1 MNTKLFNDLSTG
13 SFEQR
18 LFSYMDAV
26 GLSRIELEYSGGG
39 DSGGVDR
46 MNFFPAVA
54 ADVEKTLQEQLE
66 EALSNPIYNRH
77 GSFADG
83 GGYHVNGV
91 VLYDAKNRLI
101 NISGTDH
108 NTSYS
113 YNEQDN
119 DYEEGETSEEEWE
132 ETLFFPKDFD
142 KKRSGRDFTFV
153 YLYARDF
160 LKSKLPEEFHNRML
174 TEAATNNDEDAVNY
188 VKELS

>member
-1 MNTKLFNDLSTG
+1 MDTKLFNNLSMG

-26 GLSRIELEYSGGG
+26 GLSRIEMEYSGGG
-39 DSGGVDR
+39 DSGGVDNI
-46 MNFFPAVA
+46 NFVPAVA
-54 ADVEKTLQEQLE
+54 TAVENAFREQLE

-77 GSFADG
+77 GGFADG
-83 GGYHVNGV
+83 GGYYVNGV

-108 NTSYS
+108 NTTYS

-132 ETLFFPKDFD
+132 ETLFTPKDFD
-142 KKRSGRDFTFV
+142 KNRSGRDFTFV

>member
-39 DSGGVDR
+39 DSGGVDH
-46 MNFFPAVA
+46 MTFVPAVA
-54 ADVEKTLQEQLE
+54 SVENSFSEQLE
-66 EALSNPIYNRH
+66 EALSSPIYNRH
-77 GSFADG
+77 GGFADG

-91 VLYDAKNRLI
+91 VLYDAKNKLI

-108 NTSYS
+108 HTTYS
-113 YNEQDN
+113 YNEQDG
-119 DYEEGETSEEEWE
+119 DYDEGETSEEDWE
-132 ETLFFPKDFD
+132 ESLFTKKDFD
-142 KKRSGRDFTFV
+142 KKRFGKDLIFV

>member
-1 MNTKLFNDLSTG
+1 MDTKLFNDLSTG

-39 DSGGVDR
+39 DSGGVDH
-46 MNFFPAVA
+46 MTFVPAVA
-54 ADVEKTLQEQLE
+54 SVENSFSEQLE
-66 EALSNPIYNRH
+66 EELSSPIYNRH
-77 GSFADG
+77 GGFADG

-91 VLYDAKNRLI
+91 VLYDAKNKLI

-108 NTSYS
+108 HTTYS
-113 YNEQDN
+113 YNEQDD
-119 DYEEGETSEEEWE
+119 DYDEGETSEEEWE
-132 ETLFFPKDFD
+132 EILFTKKDFD
-142 KKRSGRDFTFV
+142 KKRFGKDLIFV

>member
-1 MNTKLFNDLSTG
+1 MDTKLFNDLSTG

-39 DSGGVDR
+39 DSGGVDH
-46 MNFFPAVA
+46 MTFVPAVA
-54 ADVEKTLQEQLE
+54 SVENSFSEQLE
-66 EALSNPIYNRH
+66 EELSSPIYNRH
-77 GSFADG
+77 GGFADG

-91 VLYDAKNRLI
+91 VLYDAKNKLI

-108 NTSYS
+108 HTTYS
-113 YNEQDN
+113 YNEQDD
-119 DYEEGETSEEEWE
+119 DYDEGETSEEEWE
-132 ETLFFPKDFD
+132 EILFTKKDFD
-142 KKRSGRDFTFV
+142 KKRFGKDLIFV

-160 LKSKLPEEFHNRML
+160 LKSRLPEEFHNRML

>member
-39 DSGGVDR
+39 DSGGVDH
-46 MNFFPAVA
+46 MTFVPAVGTA
-54 ADVEKTLQEQLE
+54 VEDTFREQLE

-101 NISGTDH
+101 NISGTEH
-108 NTSYS
+108 NTTYS
-113 YNEQDN
+113 YNEQED
-119 DYEEGETSEEEWE
+119 DYEDEETSEEEWE
-132 ETLFFPKDFD
+132 ETLFTPKDFD
-142 KKRSGRDFTFV
+142 KKRLGRDFTFV